1 LAGAAIAG
9 MTAAIEYLLDF
20 DGGHYEYL
28 PSSCDRRSCARRC
41 WPIERT
47 VIGGARAASGA
58 ALFVVYTTWAAVF
71 RDPRQPA

>member
-28 PSSCDRRSCARRC
+28 PRLLRSSLLRSPLLA
-41 WPIERT
+41 
-47 VIGGARAASGA
+47 
-58 ALFVVYTTWAAVF
+58 
-71 RDPRQPA
+71 D